1 MAKKVT
7 EFELM
12 QALWDCSTYVRD
24 LPTKEETR
32 AIKEHTSILLHDW
45 LDQQNLSDKE
55 HSALAARV
63 TRSGPLVQAAQSA
76 RKEKHQ
82 RDLDEISNN

>member
-7 EFELM
+7 EFDLM
-12 QALWDCSTYVRD
+12 QALWDCSIYVRD

-45 LDQQNLSDKE
+45 LDQQNLSEKE
-55 HSALAARV
+55 HRALAARV
-63 TRSGPLVQAAQSA
+63 TKSGPLDQAAQNA
-76 RKEKHQ
+76 FKQKQ
-82 RDLDEISNN
+82 QQDLNE